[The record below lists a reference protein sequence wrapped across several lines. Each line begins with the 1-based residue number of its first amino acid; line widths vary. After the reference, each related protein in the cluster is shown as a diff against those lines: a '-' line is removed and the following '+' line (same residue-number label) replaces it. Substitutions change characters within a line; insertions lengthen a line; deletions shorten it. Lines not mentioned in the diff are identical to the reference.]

1 MGKIIAVLNEK
12 GGVAK
17 TTTVKN
23 LAGGLCSMGKSV
35 LAVDL
40 DSSANLTKALG
51 LAPTDDTGSI
61 VEIVDKTIECE
72 DIPDGYGILHHD
84 EGMDIVPSSNKFLGY
99 SDKIGNVMR
108 REEVL
113 DRYLESVR
121 DKYDYILVD
130 CPGGLEIFTQNA
142 LFACDYIVI
151 PTEAK
156 KLAIEAM
163 QNIFVTVGLVRK
175 LKRTQT
181 PIIAGVLFCKVRAN
195 TINDREVMR
204 VVREKYGERVH
215 IFEHYIP
222 LATVVSDSD
231 VACESLFK
239 YAPNSTAA
247 MEYKAFLDELLEIV
261 DVEGGK

>member
-23 LAGGLCSMGKSV
+23 LAGGLCLMGKSV
-35 LAVDL
+35 LCVDL
-40 DSSANLTKALG
+40 DSSANLTKSLG
-51 LAPTDDTGSI
+51 LTPTEESGSI
-61 VEIVDKTIECE
+61 VDIIDLSMECK
-72 DIPDGYGILHHD
+72 DIPDGFGILHHE
-84 EGMDIVPSSNKFLGY
+84 EGMDVVPSTTRFLGY

-113 DRYLESVR
+113 DRYIQTVK
-121 DKYDYILVD
+121 DKYDYVLID

-151 PTEAK
+151 PSEAK
-156 KLAIEAM
+156 KLSIEAM

-181 PIIAGVLFCKVRAN
+181 PIIAGILFCKVRAN
-195 TINDREVMR
+195 TVNDREVMK
-204 VVREKYGERVH
+204 VVRDKYGEKVH
-215 IFEHYIP
+215 VFDHYIP

-231 VACESLFK
+231 VACQSLFK
-239 YAPNSTAA
+239 LAPKSTAA
-247 MEYKAFLDELLEIV
+247 VEYQKFLEELLEIT
-261 DVEGGK
+261 EGDK

>member
-23 LAGGLCSMGKSV
+23 LAGGLCSMGKRV

-40 DSSANLTKALG
+40 DSSANLTKSLG
-51 LAPTDDTGSI
+51 LTPTEESGSI
-61 VEIVDKTIECE
+61 VEIVDKSIECE
-72 DIPDGYGILHHD
+72 DIPAGYGILHHE
-84 EGMDIVPSSNKFLGY
+84 EGMDVVPSSKRFLGY

-113 DRYLESVR
+113 DRYLQTVK
-121 DKYDYILVD
+121 DDYDYILID

-151 PTEAK
+151 PSEAK
-156 KLAIEAM
+156 KLSIEAM

-175 LKRTQT
+175 LKRTNT

-195 TINDREVMR
+195 TVNDREIMR
-204 VVREKYGERVH
+204 AVRSKYGEKVH

-239 YAPNSTAA
+239 LAPKSTAA
-247 MEYKAFLDELLEIV
+247 VEYQAFLDELLAV
-261 DVEGGK
+261 MEGDE

>member
-23 LAGGLCSMGKSV
+23 LAGGLSRMGKSV

-40 DSSANLTKALG
+40 DSSANLTKSLG
-51 LAPTDDTGSI
+51 LVPTEESGSI
-61 VEIVDKTIECE
+61 VEIMDKAIEFE
-72 DIPDGYGILHHD
+72 DVPKGYGILHHE
-84 EGMDIVPSSNKFLGY
+84 EGMDVIPSSNRFLRY
-99 SDKIGNVMR
+99 SDRIGDVMR

-113 DRYLESVR
+113 ERYLQSVR
-121 DKYDYILVD
+121 DDYDYILID

-151 PTEAK
+151 PSEAK
-156 KLAIEAM
+156 KLSIEAM
-163 QNIFVTVGLVRK
+163 QNIFLMVGQVRK
-175 LKRTQT
+175 LKRTEA

-195 TINDREVMR
+195 TANDREVMKA
-204 VVREKYGERVH
+204 VRSKYGERVH
-215 IFEHYIP
+215 VFEHYIP
-222 LATVVSDSD
+222 LATVVADSD

-239 YAPNSTAA
+239 LAPNSTAA
-247 MEYKAFLDELLEIV
+247 VEYQAFIDELLAVIE
-261 DVEGGK
+261 EGD

>member
-23 LAGGLCSMGKSV
+23 LAGALSQMDKKV

-40 DSSANLTKALG
+40 DSSANLTKSLG
-51 LAPTDDTGSI
+51 LVPTEESGSI
-61 VEIVDKTIECE
+61 IEIIDKSIECE
-72 DIPDGYGILHHD
+72 DIPKGYGILHHE
-84 EGMDIVPSSNKFLGY
+84 EGMDIIPSSTKFLGY
-99 SDKIGNVMR
+99 SDTICNSMR

-113 DRYLESVR
+113 DRYLQTVR
-121 DKYDYILVD
+121 DDYDYILID

-151 PTEAK
+151 PSEAK

-163 QNIFVTVGLVRK
+163 QNIFYTVKLVRK
-175 LKRTQT
+175 LKKSKA
-181 PIIAGVLFCKVRAN
+181 PYIAGILFCKIRSN
-195 TINDREVMR
+195 TMNDREFMQVAR
-204 VVREKYGERVH
+204 DKYGENVH
-215 IFEHYIP
+215 IFDHYIP
-222 LATVVSDSD
+222 LATLVSESD

-239 YAPNSTAA
+239 YAPKSTAA
-247 MEYKAFLDELLEIV
+247 VEYQAFVDELLKIV
-261 DVEGGK
+261 DGGEE